1 MKKVFCVLLAF
12 LLMMTM
18 VACGQSVNSPTEV
31 PNKEPEATTSPAMDD
46 VVDDAGVNETT
57 VYESASFDNLMDYE
71 AKIHELGFNEFKI
84 DIYRPSYDSGPACVP
99 SKLDFNQNE
108 FKLYFD
114 YYVLNYETNELE
126 LMQGWTLYGRSNQTA
141 ATHFSD
147 YEETDYENVDV
158 YENKDMSSDF
168 VLQVDYSMYNIKDGI
183 PESLVSCTA
192 LYYPSSNNAYNLVY
206 EYEDALNINGVRP
219 TILASN
225 ADDMAME
232 SMGDFDDSYRPAEPE
247 TDAAEL
253 LVMKI
258 KRGDDIVEYYYEAGM
273 TLIDWSKSSYN
284 VDHWLIFNDGGCY
297 SPDREYYIAPND
309 IDIGTIAAVDGVIQA
324 TPGQE

>member
-12 LLMMTM
+12 LLMMSM
-18 VACGQSVNSPTEV
+18 VACGQSANSPTEV
-31 PNKEPEATTSPAMDD
+31 PNKEPEATTSPVMDD
-46 VVDDAGVNETT
+46 AEVNETT
-57 VYESASFDNLMDYE
+57 VYESAFFDNLMDYE

-126 LMQGWTLYGRSNQTA
+126 LIQGWTLYGRSNQTA
-141 ATHFSD
+141 ATNFSD
-147 YEETDYENVDV
+147 YKETDYEDVDIC
-158 YENKDMSSDF
+158 ENKDMSSDF
-168 VLQVDYSMYNIKDGI
+168 VHQVEYSMYNLKDGI

-232 SMGDFDDSYRPAEPE
+232 SMGDFDDSYRPTAEPE
-247 TDAAEL
+247 TDTAEL

-258 KRGDDIVEYYYEAGM
+258 QRGDDIVEYYYEAGM
-273 TLIDWSKSSYN
+273 TLTDWAKTDYN
-284 VDHWLIFNDGGCY
+284 VDHWMIYNDGGCY
-297 SPDREYYIAPND
+297 ASDYEYYISPNN
-309 IDIGTIAAVDGVIQA
+309 IAIEEIPTVDGVIHA